1 MSIPAFSRAQAISA
15 VYDQNGNTNAVY
27 YVNAS
32 GHIQQLYMD
41 TSWHVGWDATNNLA
55 APAAV
60 PGSAVAAVYDVDGNA
75 NAVYYVNASGHIQQ
89 LYTDTRW
96 NVGWDFTT
104 GLQAP
109 AAAGGS
115 AIAAVYES

>member
-15 VYDQNGNTNAVY
+15 VYDQNGNT
-27 YVNAS
+27 
-32 GHIQQLYMD
+32 
-41 TSWHVGWDATNNLA
+41 
-55 APAAV
+55 
-60 PGSAVAAVYDVDGNA
+60 